1 LNVLPTPELLQQKL
15 TLRYRVG
22 VMLLG
27 SEMLAEQRLAAQER
41 KNLEAIES
49 ERRVAESH
57 VVAQQRAIQE
67 QLWADQERIRE
78 QRRADEE
85 ERRRESAV
93 KERLRQLKLEAA
105 KERLEDVLSPLEEGA
120 RQLHS
125 AVFEAATAIR
135 ASLLKH
141 GALRGSSAKK
151 ARDLSRWF
159 KVMNWA
165 GDAQLET
172 LVHELE
178 QLATA
183 PTSKKRKRAPGPI
196 DQVLGDIIELTYAD
210 ARVLAEPSR
219 MGALE
224 L

>member
-1 LNVLPTPELLQQKL
+1 L

-22 VMLLG
+22 VMQLG
-27 SEMLAEQRLAAQER
+27 SEMLAEQHRAAKER
-41 KNLEAIES
+41 RNLEAVES
-49 ERRVAESH
+49 ERRLAKHQQAAED
-57 VVAQQRAIQE
+57 RAIQE
-67 QLWADQERIRE
+67 SLWATQERIRE
-78 QRRADEE
+78 QRKAEDDE
-85 ERRRESAV
+85 RGREAAV

-105 KERLEDVLSPLEEGA
+105 KERLQEALNPLEEGA
-120 RQLHS
+120 QQLHT

-135 ASLLKH
+135 ASLQKH
-141 GALRGSSAKK
+141 DALRGSSAKK
-151 ARDLSRWF
+151 ARELSRWF

-165 GDAQLET
+165 GDQQLET

-178 QLATA
+178 QLAAA

-196 DQVLGDIIELTYAD
+196 DQVLGDIIDLTYAD
-210 ARVLAEPSR
+210 ARALAEPSR